1 MEMGIVVANFIFAV
15 FGEFLTIA
23 LMVLGY
29 KVLDWITPFD
39 TSKHLGNGNIAIG
52 IVQCIILNVIIEVL
66 HQILLIDIQ
75 INGSMVFENK

>member
-1 MEMGIVVANFIFAV
+1 MEMGIVVANFIYAV
-15 FGEFLTIA
+15 FGAFLTIA

-52 IVQCIILNVIIEVL
+52 IVV
-66 HQILLIDIQ
+66 
-75 INGSMVFENK
+75 GSMFVGLGISVGLVVGLGLN